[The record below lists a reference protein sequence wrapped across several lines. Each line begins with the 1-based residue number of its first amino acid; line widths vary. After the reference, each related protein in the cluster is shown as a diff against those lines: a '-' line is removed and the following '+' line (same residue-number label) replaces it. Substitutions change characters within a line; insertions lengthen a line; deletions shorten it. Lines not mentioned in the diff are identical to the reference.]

1 MAKRVN
7 PAVVA
12 GLVAAGAVTCPQP
25 AQAMPAV
32 LQDVAD
38 VVYSSPQ
45 TALACG
51 FVGGVMACAATVA
64 IAGGIGALV
73 EKRREHDVPQLSF
86 GSHGQK
92 PWFDESE
99 EAYESAPAASA
110 PVSQKPA
117 ARFSA
122 ADSVKQPLPARRPV
136 ARKAHEATD
145 YEDIATNYVGRN
157 TFKERMA
164 TRAAGVAETLR
175 ARIDAERMSDM
186 PVITRADGSV
196 GDVGT
201 GWWTASVGEEAIFA
215 NKGYAEDS
223 GSLEIPSDFTNPG
236 AEKFFVEAR
245 KKTAGVSISERIAY
259 VDEGAF
265 PERRSV
271 ADINQEADAWA
282 TSLRSI
288 DEKIAAESGVAK
300 VVTAPSETGAASP
313 VHAAFFDNIGDVDTL
328 DEPDNMEASTS
339 FLMFKNPAGHPEV
352 HDAESYVDYLIGDE
366 FKRNSSKAARVSSKN
381 FLRLVQGGT
390 QAGKTGA
397 SRRHDATS
405 SGAVYVGKHFATP
418 KAREA

>member
-12 GLVAAGAVTCPQP
+12 GLVAAGAVASPQP

-73 EKRREHDVPQLSF
+73 EKRRERDVPQLTF
-86 GSHGQK
+86 GSHAQK
-92 PWFDESE
+92 PWFDE
-99 EAYESAPAASA
+99 ADAPAPATPAAAPAAK
-110 PVSQKPA
+110 KPA

-122 ADSVKQPLPARRPV
+122 PDSAKQPVAAQAPA
-136 ARKAHEATD
+136 AHKAHAATD
-145 YEDIATNYVGRN
+145 YEDIATNYVSRN
-157 TFKERMA
+157 TFKQRMA

-175 ARIDAERMSDM
+175 ARIEAERMGDM

-201 GWWTASVGEEAIFA
+201 GWWTAAVGQDAISS

-245 KKTAGVSISERIAY
+245 KKSAGVSISERIAY

-271 ADINQEADAWA
+271 ADINDEADAWA
-282 TSLRSI
+282 TSLRSL

-300 VVTAPSETGAASP
+300 VVTGPSETGAAAP
-313 VHAAFFDNIGDVDTL
+313 VHAAFFDNIGDAATL
-328 DEPDNMEASTS
+328 DEPDNMETPTS

-352 HDAESYVDYLIGDE
+352 HDTESYVDYLIDDE
-366 FKRNSSKAARVSSKN
+366 FKHNSSKAARVSSKN

-390 QAGKTGA
+390 QSGKTGA
-397 SRRHDATS
+397 SRRHDAST
-405 SGAVYVGKHFATP
+405 GATPYVGKHFATP
-418 KAREA
+418 KAQEA

>member
-12 GLVAAGAVTCPQP
+12 GLVATGVVVSPQP

-51 FVGGVMACAATVA
+51 FVGGVMACAATFLVA
-64 IAGGIGALV
+64 SGVGSLV
-73 EKRREHDVPQLSF
+73 EKRREADVPQLNF
-86 GSHGQK
+86 GETQQ
-92 PWFDESE
+92 PWFDDEKTG
-99 EAYESAPAASA
+99 ATVAPAAA
-110 PVSQKPA
+110 KKPA
-117 ARFSA
+117 KRFSA
-122 ADSVKQPLPARRPV
+122 QPAAQQPV
-136 ARKAHEATD
+136 AAKAPAAHKAHEATD
-145 YEDIATNYVGRN
+145 YEDIATNYVSRN

-201 GWWTASVGEEAIFA
+201 GWWTASVGQDAITS

-245 KKTAGVSISERIAY
+245 KKSAGVSISERIAY

-271 ADINQEADAWA
+271 ADINDEADAWA
-282 TSLRSI
+282 TSLRSL

-300 VVTAPSETGAASP
+300 VVTGPSETGAAAP
-313 VHAAFFDNIGDVDTL
+313 VHAAFFDNIGDAATL
-328 DEPDNMEASTS
+328 DEPDNMEVPTS

-352 HDAESYVDYLIGDE
+352 HDAESYVDYLIDDE
-366 FKRNSSKAARVSSKN
+366 FKHNSSNAARVSSKN

-390 QAGKTGA
+390 QAGKTGS
-397 SRRHDATS
+397 SRRHDAS
-405 SGAVYVGKHFATP
+405 SSASLYVGKHFAAP
-418 KAREA
+418 KAQEA

>member
-12 GLVAAGAVTCPQP
+12 GLVAAGAVAVPQP

-51 FVGGVMACAATVA
+51 FVGGVMACAATFLVA
-64 IAGGIGALV
+64 SGVGSLA
-73 EKRREHDVPQLSF
+73 EKRRERDVPQLNF
-86 GSHGQK
+86 GETQR
-92 PWFDESE
+92 PWFDD
-99 EAYESAPAASA
+99 EATNAPAAPA
-110 PVSQKPA
+110 AVSPKKPA
-117 ARFSA
+117 ARFSPQPA
-122 ADSVKQPLPARRPV
+122 AQQPLPAKAPA

-157 TFKERMA
+157 TFKQRMA

-201 GWWTASVGEEAIFA
+201 GWWTATVGQDAISS

-245 KKTAGVSISERIAY
+245 KKSAGVSISERIAY
-259 VDEGAF
+259 VDEGVY
-265 PERRSV
+265 PEHRSV
-271 ADINQEADAWA
+271 ADINDEADAWA
-282 TSLRSI
+282 TSLRSL

-300 VVTAPSETGAASP
+300 VVTAPSETGAAAP
-313 VHAAFFDNIGDVDTL
+313 VHAAFFDNIGDAATL

-352 HDAESYVDYLIGDE
+352 HDAESYVDYLIDDE

-381 FLRLVQGGT
+381 FLRLVEGGT
-390 QAGKTGA
+390 QAGKTGS
-397 SRRHDATS
+397 SRRHDAS
-405 SGAVYVGKHFATP
+405 SSASLYVGKHFAVP
-418 KAREA
+418 KAQEA

>member
-1 MAKRVN
+1 MAERVN

-12 GLVAAGAVTCPQP
+12 GLVAAGAVAVPQT
-25 AQAMPAV
+25 AQALP
-32 LQDVAD
+32 LQEVSEF
-38 VVYSSPQ
+38 VYASPQ
-45 TALACG
+45 TALVCG
-51 FVGGVMACAATVA
+51 FVGGVMCCAATVA
-64 IAGGIGALV
+64 VAGGIGTLV
-73 EKRREHDVPQLSF
+73 ERRRERDVPQLTF
-86 GSHGQK
+86 ASHAQAREAQFQAEK
-92 PWFDESE
+92 PAD
-99 EAYESAPAASA
+99 AAAP
-110 PVSQKPA
+110 QRA

-122 ADSVKQPLPARRPV
+122 TPAPKQGQAAAPA
-136 ARKAHEATD
+136 ARKAHAATD

-175 ARIDAERMSDM
+175 ARIEAESMRDM

-201 GWWTASVGEEAIFA
+201 GWWTAAVGQEAISA
-215 NKGYAEDS
+215 NKGYADDS

-236 AEKFFVEAR
+236 AEKFFTEAA
-245 KKTAGVSISERIAY
+245 KKTSGVSISERIAY
-259 VDEGAF
+259 IDEGAF

-271 ADINQEADAWA
+271 SDLSAEADAWA

-288 DEKIAAESGVAK
+288 DEKIAAESGAAK
-300 VVTAPSETGAASP
+300 VVTAPSETGAAAP

-328 DEPDNMEASTS
+328 DEPDNMETPTS

-352 HDAESYVDYLIGDE
+352 HDAESYVDYLIDDE

-390 QAGKTGA
+390 QPGKTGA
-397 SRRHDATS
+397 ARRHDATS
-405 SGAVYVGKHFATP
+405 GSAPALYVGKHFAPAT
-418 KAREA
+418 KAKEA

>member
-12 GLVAAGAVTCPQP
+12 GLVAAGAVAVPQP

-32 LQDVAD
+32 LQEVAD

-51 FVGGVMACAATVA
+51 FVGGVMACAATFLVA
-64 IAGGIGALV
+64 SGVGSLA
-73 EKRREHDVPQLSF
+73 EKRRERDVPQLNF
-86 GSHGQK
+86 GETQR
-92 PWFDESE
+92 PWFDD
-99 EAYESAPAASA
+99 EATNAPAAPA
-110 PVSQKPA
+110 AVSSKKPA
-117 ARFSA
+117 ARFSPQPA
-122 ADSVKQPLPARRPV
+122 VQQPLPAKAPA

-157 TFKERMA
+157 TFKQRMA

-201 GWWTASVGEEAIFA
+201 GWWTATVGQDAISS

-223 GSLEIPSDFTNPG
+223 GSLEIPSDFSNPG

-245 KKTAGVSISERIAY
+245 KKSAGVSISERIAY
-259 VDEGAF
+259 VDEGVY
-265 PERRSV
+265 PEHRSV
-271 ADINQEADAWA
+271 ADINDEADAWA
-282 TSLRSI
+282 TSLRSL

-300 VVTAPSETGAASP
+300 VVTAPSETGAAAP
-313 VHAAFFDNIGDVDTL
+313 VHAAFFDNIGDAATL

-352 HDAESYVDYLIGDE
+352 HDAESYVDYLIDDE

-381 FLRLVQGGT
+381 FLRLVEGGT
-390 QAGKTGA
+390 QAGKTGS
-397 SRRHDATS
+397 SRRHDAS
-405 SGAVYVGKHFATP
+405 SSASLYVGKHFAVP
-418 KAREA
+418 KAQEA

>member
-12 GLVAAGAVTCPQP
+12 GLVATGAVASPQP

-64 IAGGIGALV
+64 IAGGIGAMI
-73 EKRREHDVPQLSF
+73 ERRRERDVPQLTF
-86 GSHGQK
+86 GSHAQNS
-92 PWFDESE
+92 WFDEADE
-99 EAYESAPAASA
+99 PAPAASA
-110 PVSQKPA
+110 AAPVAKKPA

-122 ADSVKQPLPARRPV
+122 PAQAPAAAAPA
-136 ARKAHEATD
+136 ARKAHAATD
-145 YEDIATNYVGRN
+145 YEDIATNYVSRN
-157 TFKERMA
+157 TFKQRMA

-175 ARIDAERMSDM
+175 ARIEAERMGDM

-201 GWWTASVGEEAIFA
+201 GWWTAAVGQEAISS

-265 PERRSV
+265 PERRSF
-271 ADINQEADAWA
+271 ADINNEADAWA
-282 TSLRSI
+282 TSLRSL
-288 DEKIAAESGVAK
+288 DEKIAAESGATK
-300 VVTAPSETGAASP
+300 LVTGPSETGAAAP
-313 VHAAFFDNIGDVDTL
+313 VHAAFFDNIGDAATL
-328 DEPDNMEASTS
+328 DEPDNMETPTS

-352 HDAESYVDYLIGDE
+352 HDTESYVDYLIDDE
-366 FKRNSSKAARVSSKN
+366 FRHNSSKAARVSSKN

-390 QAGKTGA
+390 QPGKTGA
-397 SRRHDATS
+397 SRRHDAST
-405 SGAVYVGKHFATP
+405 GATPYVGKHFAAPT
-418 KAREA
+418 AQEA

>member
-12 GLVAAGAVTCPQP
+12 GLVATGAVASPQP

-64 IAGGIGALV
+64 IAGGIGAMI
-73 EKRREHDVPQLSF
+73 ERRRERDVPQLTF
-86 GSHGQK
+86 GSHAQNS
-92 PWFDESE
+92 WFDETDE
-99 EAYESAPAASA
+99 PAPAVSAAA
-110 PVSQKPA
+110 PVAKKPA

-122 ADSVKQPLPARRPV
+122 PAQAPAAAAPA
-136 ARKAHEATD
+136 ARKAHAATD
-145 YEDIATNYVGRN
+145 YEDIATNYVSRN
-157 TFKERMA
+157 TFKQRMA

-175 ARIDAERMSDM
+175 ARIEAERMGDM

-201 GWWTASVGEEAIFA
+201 GWWTAAVGQEAISS

-271 ADINQEADAWA
+271 ADINDEADAWA
-282 TSLRSI
+282 TSLRSL

-300 VVTAPSETGAASP
+300 VVTGPSETGAATP
-313 VHAAFFDNIGDVDTL
+313 VHAAFFDNIGDAATL
-328 DEPDNMEASTS
+328 DEPDNMETPTS

-352 HDAESYVDYLIGDE
+352 HDTESYVDYLIDDE
-366 FKRNSSKAARVSSKN
+366 FKHNSSKAARVSSKN

-390 QAGKTGA
+390 QPGKTGA
-397 SRRHDATS
+397 SRRHDAST
-405 SGAVYVGKHFATP
+405 GATPYVGKHFATP
-418 KAREA
+418 KAQEA